1 MPPATV
7 RRPKVMPSASL
18 QSRIKAF
25 EALTTPS
32 SLPPTSATAASTSF
46 APPYK
51 PRHGTPQSSESATS
65 AGTLQ
70 AIVPL
75 VAPVPSSGSQAQ
87 SPTVCRKVSLID
99 LKDWVVEDGPF
110 GGSLPPAQTGE
121 AGNAQSINIRESSL
135 PVYSGIKDQP
145 NDARDMSTP
154 LIHLESPPKQRPP
167 LPPRKPSYLSA
178 GASPV
183 PHVLSLEGHSLATLR
198 PPRSSDS
205 LIVEH
210 TYPPQAF
217 GTVRLRHAPASS
229 ISSFHSISLSSEGSN
244 LEIPIPGISLHN
256 AGTATD
262 VDSASI
268 TDSFENVSVTSVADS
283 STAVPSNWMTPVEVS
298 KITREVD
305 ALKAKVGPSLPKSS
319 ARSTS
324 TINSSTL
331 TTSKTRRPPPPPPP
345 YAPRFRIPAS
355 QASHTAPSGSMS
367 DRSSTLSTASTT
379 SRTST
384 HTNATGESA
393 VYSPLHRPTPV
404 PPSARSRYEALFVS
418 AVLGQRQVEKQSQR
432 GALPC
437 KPMSQKE
444 RQSAGW
450 RGLSLD
456 LLTQQE
462 DLAVLS
468 ADSREPDLPTDND
481 SNCALVSAE
490 EKLNGRIVKY
500 IWKASRLD
508 RRKLWDIWNDCDPHK
523 TGSLDRNAF
532 VQGMWR
538 IDEELRRTQLARC
551 TSALGAASSQRIPHR
566 PLPRSST
573 PLRLVS

>member
-1 MPPATV
+1 
-7 RRPKVMPSASL
+7 MPSASL

-32 SLPPTSATAASTSF
+32 SLPPTSTTVASTSF
-46 APPYK
+46 SAPYK
-51 PRHGTPQSSESATS
+51 PRHGTPQSSESTTS

-70 AIVPL
+70 TIVPL
-75 VAPVPSSGSQAQ
+75 VTPVPPSGSQSQ
-87 SPTVCRKVSLID
+87 SPTVYRRVSLID

-110 GGSLPPAQTGE
+110 GGSLTPSQTGE
-121 AGNAQSINIRESSL
+121 AGNSRSTN
-135 PVYSGIKDQP
+135 DQP

-178 GASPV
+178 GAGPV
-183 PHVLSLEGHSLATLR
+183 PRVLSLEEHSGATLR

-205 LIVEH
+205 LTVEH
-210 TYPPQAF
+210 TYPPQTF
-217 GTVRLRHAPASS
+217 GTARLRHAPASS
-229 ISSFHSISLSSEGSN
+229 ISSFHSVSLSSEGSN
-244 LEIPIPGISLHN
+244 LEIPNPRTSFHN
-256 AGTATD
+256 AGNTTD
-262 VDSASI
+262 IDSASI
-268 TDSFENVSVTSVADS
+268 ADSFEDVSVTSVADP
-283 STAVPSNWMTPVEVS
+283 STALPSNWRTPVEAAKV
-298 KITREVD
+298 TPEAD
-305 ALKAKVGPSLPKSS
+305 AVKAKVGPSLSS
-319 ARSTS
+319 RSSTRSTS
-324 TINSSTL
+324 ATSSSTL
-331 TTSKTRRPPPPPPP
+331 TTLKTRRPPPPPPP

-355 QASHTAPSGSMS
+355 QASLTPPSGSMS
-367 DRSSTLSTASTT
+367 DRSSTLSTASST

-384 HTNATGESA
+384 HSNATGESA
-393 VYSPLHRPTPV
+393 MYSPLHRPTPV
-404 PPSARSRYEALFVS
+404 PPSARSRYESLFVS
-418 AVLGQRQVEKQSQR
+418 AVLGQRQVEKQNQR
-432 GALPC
+432 GILPC
-437 KPMSQKE
+437 KPTSQKE

-456 LLTQQE
+456 LLTQRE
-462 DLAVLS
+462 DHAILS
-468 ADSREPDLPTDND
+468 PDSREPDLTSDTD
-481 SNCALVSAE
+481 SSCALVSAE

-500 IWKASRLD
+500 IWKTSRLD
-508 RRKLWDIWNDCDPHK
+508 RRKLWDIWNDCDPQK

-538 IDEELRRTQLARC
+538 IDEELRRAQLARC

>member
-1 MPPATV
+1 
-7 RRPKVMPSASL
+7 MPSASL

-32 SLPPTSATAASTSF
+32 SLQPTSTTAASTSF
-46 APPYK
+46 VAPYK

-75 VAPVPSSGSQAQ
+75 VAPVPPSGSQAQ

-121 AGNAQSINIRESSL
+121 AGNRQSINICESSL
-135 PVYSGIKDQP
+135 PLYSGIKDQP

-183 PHVLSLEGHSLATLR
+183 PRVLSLEGHSGATLR

-205 LIVEH
+205 LTVEH
-210 TYPPQAF
+210 TYPPQTF

-229 ISSFHSISLSSEGSN
+229 ISSFHSVSLSSEGSN

-256 AGTATD
+256 AGNATD
-262 VDSASI
+262 IDCASI
-268 TDSFENVSVTSVADS
+268 TDSFEDVSVTSVADS
-283 STAVPSNWMTPVEVS
+283 PTAVPSNRTTPVEVS
-298 KITREVD
+298 KITPEE
-305 ALKAKVGPSLPKSS
+305 AKVGPSLSSASS

-324 TINSSTL
+324 ATNSSTL

-345 YAPRFRIPAS
+345 YAPRFRIPVS
-355 QASHTAPSGSMS
+355 QVSLTAPSGSMS
-367 DRSSTLSTASTT
+367 DRSSTRSTASTT

-384 HTNATGESA
+384 HSNATGERP

-404 PPSARSRYEALFVS
+404 PPSARLRYEALFVS
-418 AVLGQRQVEKQSQR
+418 ALLGQRQVEKQSRR
-432 GALPC
+432 GILPC

-468 ADSREPDLPTDND
+468 PDSREPDLPTDSD
-481 SNCALVSAE
+481 SNCALLSAE